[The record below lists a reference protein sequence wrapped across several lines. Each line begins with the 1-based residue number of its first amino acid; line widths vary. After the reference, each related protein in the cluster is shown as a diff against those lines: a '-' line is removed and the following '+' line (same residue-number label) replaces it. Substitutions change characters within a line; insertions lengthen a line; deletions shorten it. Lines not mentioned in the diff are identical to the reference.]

1 MKRRDFI
8 KTSMVISAFGTR
20 LPLMAVGRKQR
31 QLGRTYQWE
40 SDRIVI
46 LIKLNGGN
54 DGLNTIIPIEDDIYY
69 EARPTLAISPGQSLS
84 VNDTTGFHPS
94 LGPIYPFYQNGQIGI
109 VQGVGYQQGN
119 LSHFRSS
126 DIWVTGSDANEHLLT
141 GWLGRLFEN
150 EYPDFPDDV
159 PDHPGDCELHGV
171 YDL

>member
-31 QLGRTYQWE
+31 QLGRTSQWE

-54 DGLNTIIPIEDDIYY
+54 DGLNTVIPIQDDIYY
-69 EARPTLAISPGQSLS
+69 QARPTLAIPSDQTLSL
-84 VNDTTGFHPS
+84 NGMTGLHPS
-94 LGPIYPFYQNGQIGI
+94 LDPIHTFYQNGQVGI
-109 VQGVGYQQGN
+109 IQGVGYQQGN

-126 DIWVTGSDANEHLLT
+126 DIWVTGSDANEHLTT
-141 GWLGRLFEN
+141 GWL
-150 EYPDFPDDV
+150 
-159 PDHPGDCELHGV
+159 
-171 YDL
+171 